1 VLLSP
6 GMASANIPTATQTH
20 EMKKL
25 GDNFQSLDTISLIKQ
40 SIVIPFKVLVGRF
53 DLVSDVCP

>member
-1 VLLSP
+1 
-6 GMASANIPTATQTH
+6 
-20 EMKKL
+20 MKKL